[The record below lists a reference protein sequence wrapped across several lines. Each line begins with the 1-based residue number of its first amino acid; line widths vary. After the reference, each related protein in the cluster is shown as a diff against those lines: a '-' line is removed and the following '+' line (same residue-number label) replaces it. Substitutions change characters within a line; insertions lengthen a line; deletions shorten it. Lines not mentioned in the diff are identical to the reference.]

1 MHRAEQ
7 LVLFY
12 FHKPVK
18 LHINCCE
25 NWKMQKL
32 TFTLVSFDNTQVYS
46 RKSST
51 PRSSFCQFFRWDGW
65 RLQLVLVRDLKPH
78 RCARAIFLQYI
89 DWSQVCKI
97 GNNRKQR
104 RIGKERL
111 KWVEIFN
118 SFANG
123 LHKGTFVSVYNEG
136 NAGLTSI
143 LV

>member
-25 NWKMQKL
+25 NSKNAK
-32 TFTLVSFDNTQVYS
+32 TYFY
-46 RKSST
+46 ST
-51 PRSSFCQFFRWDGW
+51 PLITLRFILVN
-65 RLQLVLVRDLKPH
+65 LQLLVLPSVNFSVETVDGCNWFLVRDLKPH

-118 SFANG
+118 SFVNG